1 MSLKNC
7 RMPQNEGGWS
17 NFFYSKWFILVALL
31 AIGIVGF
38 AFIKAYYQDY
48 QVREAIEQLKY
59 EASQLETKRLQS
71 IEVLK
76 YVQSSDFVESKARS
90 DFNMV
95 KPGEQVAVIVGTG
108 TSESDYGQPQN
119 KVIDYEQ
126 VLNPIK
132 WWRFFFN
139 K

>member
-1 MSLKNC
+1 
-7 RMPQNEGGWS
+7 MPQNEGGWF
-17 NFFYSKWFILVALL
+17 NFFYSKWFLL
-31 AIGIVGF
+31 AALFLIGILGF

-48 QVREAIEQLKY
+48 QVRQAIEQLKY
-59 EASQLETKRLQS
+59 EASRLESKRLQS

-95 KPGEQVAVIVGTG
+95 KPGEQVAVIVGSGTTG
-108 TSESDYGQPQN
+108 SNYGQAQN
-119 KVIDYEQ
+119 KVLDYEQ